1 MLEKFQ
7 EIVYKFEEIER
18 KLSDPEI
25 ISNQDVYKDL
35 VKNHSELSA
44 GVTAYK
50 TYQKLE
56 TELSESEQML
66 NDPEMGEMAKE
77 EIVSIKQQMSE
88 INNVLVE
95 FLLPKDVND
104 TRNAIIE
111 IRCGTGG
118 DEAALFAADL
128 YRMYSKYCEIFNWS
142 IELLSENITE
152 LGGVK
157 EITFLVSGKNV
168 FKNLKFESGTHRVQR
183 VPDTEASGRIHTS
196 AATVAILPEAEDVDI
211 QIDMKDI
218 RVDVYRASGAGGQH
232 VNKTSS
238 AVRLTH
244 EPSGV
249 VVACQDERSQHQN
262 KDKALRILKTKLYD
276 LEMQK
281 KAQESSDIR
290 KYQVGSGD
298 RSEKIRTYNFP
309 QNRIT
314 DHRINFTVYNMDE
327 VLQGKLQPIID
338 ELLKEEQLKKMK
350 SL

>member
-1 MLEKFQ
+1 
-7 EIVYKFEEIER
+7 
-18 KLSDPEI
+18 
-25 ISNQDVYKDL
+25 
-35 VKNHSELSA
+35 
-44 GVTAYK
+44 
-50 TYQKLE
+50 
-56 TELSESEQML
+56 
-66 NDPEMGEMAKE
+66 
-77 EIVSIKQQMSE
+77 
-88 INNVLVE
+88 
-95 FLLPKDVND
+95 
-104 TRNAIIE
+104 
-111 IRCGTGG
+111 
-118 DEAALFAADL
+118 
-128 YRMYSKYCEIFNWS
+128 MYSKYCEIFNWS

-309 QNRIT
+309 Q
-314 DHRINFTVYNMDE
+314 
-327 VLQGKLQPIID
+327 
-338 ELLKEEQLKKMK
+338 K
-350 SL
+350 SNY

>member
-111 IRCGTGG
+111 IRCVQVEMKQRYLQQIYIECTQSIVRSLTGV
-118 DEAALFAADL
+118 LN
-128 YRMYSKYCEIFNWS
+128 YY
-142 IELLSENITE
+142 
-152 LGGVK
+152 
-157 EITFLVSGKNV
+157 
-168 FKNLKFESGTHRVQR
+168 
-183 VPDTEASGRIHTS
+183 
-196 AATVAILPEAEDVDI
+196 
-211 QIDMKDI
+211 
-218 RVDVYRASGAGGQH
+218 
-232 VNKTSS
+232 
-238 AVRLTH
+238 
-244 EPSGV
+244 
-249 VVACQDERSQHQN
+249 
-262 KDKALRILKTKLYD
+262 
-276 LEMQK
+276 QK
-281 KAQESSDIR
+281 I
-290 KYQVGSGD
+290 
-298 RSEKIRTYNFP
+298 
-309 QNRIT
+309 
-314 DHRINFTVYNMDE
+314 
-327 VLQGKLQPIID
+327 
-338 ELLKEEQLKKMK
+338 
-350 SL
+350 